1 MLRLKKTSF
10 ILEPTFAVGL
20 GLLVG
25 LLEGSERRTPI
36 TDFPASA
43 GNFCMCGGYVLV
55 RSGAADD
62 DWRTGLL
69 GGRVPPVTRVVQKF
83 DTALDG

>member
-1 MLRLKKTSF
+1 
-10 ILEPTFAVGL
+10 
-20 GLLVG
+20 
-25 LLEGSERRTPI
+25 
-36 TDFPASA
+36 
-43 GNFCMCGGYVLV
+43 MCGGYVLV